1 MRKKKSAC
9 CVRNDGWRVGR
20 GMRRPRVIARERG
33 SSCAESELWNN
44 LTAPRPFASSGF
56 SLGSG
61 MGCGERWEPKE
72 EEATSG
78 TAAIHLTQP
87 GQELRVVRR
96 RARES
101 NGILLR
107 ELRRVEMRNWCA
119 ALVMGGLLALPLCA
133 QQKSSGAGH
142 ETTNA
147 ANREKSATS
156 NNGAVGGSAAAN
168 SIVTASKGV
177 FALPATPRPTPFPG
191 RAADSKDTRAPGTL
205 VPRFELGGMY
215 HFINFAPGDPF
226 QNFSN
231 QGGAG
236 VFTYNASRWV
246 GLTAEAGTYSSKR
259 NIFPLT
265 GNNNQVDGGI
275 ITYLFGPR
283 LNLRKFD
290 YFVPFG
296 EILVGGARGNGQITG
311 SVEQDAFAMAA
322 GGGVDMVLTK
332 NLAWRVVQLDYLMT
346 TFSGNA
352 LGATARQ
359 NNFRAGTGLVLRFG
373 IPNPPPPP
381 NHPPVAACSGNPTSV
396 YAGSGDSVAVHVTP

>member
-44 LTAPRPFASSGF
+44 LTAPRPFASSGWCV
-56 SLGSG
+56 GSG
-61 MGCGERWEPKE
+61 RGCGERWERKE

-191 RAADSKDTRAPGTL
+191 PAADSKDTRAPGTL

-236 VFTYNASRWV
+236 VFTYNASRRV
-246 GLTAEAGTYSSKR
+246 SLTAEEGNYSSKPR
-259 NIFPLT
+259 SFPL
-265 GNNNQVDGGI
+265 D
-275 ITYLFGPR
+275 
-283 LNLRKFD
+283 
-290 YFVPFG
+290 
-296 EILVGGARGNGQITG
+296 
-311 SVEQDAFAMAA
+311 
-322 GGGVDMVLTK
+322 
-332 NLAWRVVQLDYLMT
+332 
-346 TFSGNA
+346 
-352 LGATARQ
+352 
-359 NNFRAGTGLVLRFG
+359 
-373 IPNPPPPP
+373 
-381 NHPPVAACSGNPTSV
+381 
-396 YAGSGDSVAVHVTP
+396 GDSNEGVCGDTLCVVGSRMKLV